1 MNNIF
6 KSNSRFAVL
15 SDDFNP
21 ELFKI
26 IMEHKRKIEAGADQY
41 SVDVS
46 LGQIMADPSCF

>member
-1 MNNIF
+1 MLYET
-6 KSNSRFAVL
+6 VL

-46 LGQIMADPSCF
+46 LGQIMADRYIPESLKKC